1 MKNILLVGIGGAI
14 GSIGRYM
21 ISLFYQKYQPLVTGF
36 PYPTFIANMIGC
48 IIIGA
53 IMAYI
58 LKTNQTSDT
67 IKFLLV
73 TGFCGGFTTF
83 SALSFESVQ
92 LLQNNQ
98 ISTAFIYIALSVILG
113 LGLTF
118 MSYYLLSTKI

>member
-1 MKNILLVGIGGAI
+1 
-14 GSIGRYM
+14 
-21 ISLFYQKYQPLVTGF
+21 LVTGF

-92 LLQNNQ
+92 LLQSNQ
-98 ISTAFIYIALSVILG
+98 ISTAFIYIALSILVG
-113 LGLTF
+113 LALTF
-118 MSYYLLSTKI
+118 MSYYIISTKI

>member
-1 MKNILLVGIGGAI
+1 
-14 GSIGRYM
+14 
-21 ISLFYQKYQPLVTGF
+21 LVTGF

>member
-1 MKNILLVGIGGAI
+1 MKNI
-14 GSIGRYM
+14 
-21 ISLFYQKYQPLVTGF
+21 PLVTGF

>member
-1 MKNILLVGIGGAI
+1 
-14 GSIGRYM
+14 
-21 ISLFYQKYQPLVTGF
+21 
-36 PYPTFIANMIGC
+36 MIGC